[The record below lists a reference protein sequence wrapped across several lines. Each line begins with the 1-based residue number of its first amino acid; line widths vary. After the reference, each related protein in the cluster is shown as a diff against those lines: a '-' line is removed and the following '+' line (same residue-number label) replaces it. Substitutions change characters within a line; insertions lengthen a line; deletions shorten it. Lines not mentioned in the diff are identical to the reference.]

1 MKNFFKKIPTFAVI
15 SLIIVLTV
23 VVAVFATNST
33 HGDINGKDGVNDDD
47 VVAILDSI
55 VGKEGNV
62 GNLAEFDGK
71 EGINVLDAI
80 ALKRYIFMLGQ
91 DSDGYTTFWY

>member
-1 MKNFFKKIPTFAVI
+1 MKNILKKIPTFAVI

-23 VVAVFATNST
+23 VVAVFATNSI
-33 HGDINGKDGVNDDD
+33 HGDINRSGVADNED

-55 VGKEGNV
+55 VGKEGSA
-62 GNLAEFDGK
+62 GDLAEFDGK

-80 ALKRYIFMLGQ
+80 ALKRYIFQLKE
-91 DSDGYTTFWY
+91 SRDGWTTFWY